1 MISDLHIVT
10 SLREKVTYLK
20 KLYFTAPFKVAN
32 VTENK
37 QDRQLHLT
45 LMSSSPGILDGDE
58 YHLKIELES
67 GCALRLYT
75 QAYQRLFK
83 MKTRASQ
90 HVDFHLAENASLYFL
105 PHPVVPHFES
115 NYSARNRIYLSN
127 NCCLIYGEILTCGR
141 KLNGEFFTFS
151 RFHNLTEVY
160 LNQKLVI
167 RENLLIEPA
176 NIDIAAMG
184 QLEGFTH
191 QASMIY
197 LHEDA
202 DVPQLCSLI
211 HQLLSAETGIEFG
224 VSAAPVNGVIIR
236 IMGMGAEQIMDC
248 FHLITDNIEQV
259 VTIKSS
265 EHVN

>member
-1 MISDLHIVT
+1 MISDLHIIT
-10 SLREKVTYLK
+10 SLRDRVTYLK

-32 VTENK
+32 VTENIK
-37 QDRQLHLT
+37 ARQLDLT

-58 YHLKIELES
+58 YNLKIELES

-83 MKTRASQ
+83 MKSRASQ
-90 HVDFHLAENASLYFL
+90 HVDFHMAENSSLYFL

-127 NCCLIYGEILTCGR
+127 NCCLIFGEILTCGR
-141 KLNGEFFTFS
+141 KLNGEFFKFS

-160 LNQKLVI
+160 LNEKLVI

-176 NIDIAAMG
+176 NIDMGAMG

-197 LHEDA
+197 LHDEA
-202 DVPQLCSLI
+202 DVAQLCTLI
-211 HQLLSAETGIEFG
+211 HGLLSAETGIEYG
-224 VSAAPVNGVIIR
+224 VSAAPVNGVIVR
-236 IMGMGAEQIMDC
+236 IMGMGAEQLMDC
-248 FHLITDNIEQV
+248 FHLITENIEQV

>member
-1 MISDLHIVT
+1 MISDLHIIT

-83 MKTRASQ
+83 MKSRASQ
-90 HVDFHLAENASLYFL
+90 HVDFHLAENSSLYFL

-115 NYSARNRIYLSN
+115 NYSARNRIYLSD
-127 NCCLIYGEILTCGR
+127 NCCLIFGEILTCGR
-141 KLNGEFFTFS
+141 KLNGEFFKFS
-151 RFHNLTEVY
+151 KFHNLTEVY
-160 LNQKLVI
+160 LNEKLVI

-176 NIDIAAMG
+176 NIDMSAMG

-197 LHEDA
+197 LHEEA
-202 DVPQLCSLI
+202 DVAHLCTLI
-211 HQLLSAETGIEFG
+211 QQLLSAETGIEFG
-224 VSAAPVNGVIIR
+224 VSAAPVNGVIVR
-236 IMGMGAEQIMDC
+236 IMGMGAEQLMDC
-248 FHLITDNIEQV
+248 FHLITENIDQL

-265 EHVN
+265 DHVN